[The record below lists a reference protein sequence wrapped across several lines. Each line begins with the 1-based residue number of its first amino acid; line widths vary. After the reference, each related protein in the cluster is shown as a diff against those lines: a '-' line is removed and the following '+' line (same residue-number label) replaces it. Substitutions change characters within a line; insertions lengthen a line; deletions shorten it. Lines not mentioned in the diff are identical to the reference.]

1 MTYKNKHTNVEDLTA
16 VVVALFSE
24 TLKTSQ
30 ALYILQWEFKKNA
43 DK

>member
-1 MTYKNKHTNVEDLTA
+1 MKTNIQNYVEDLTA

-24 TLKTSQ
+24 SLKTSQ
-30 ALYILQWEFKKNA
+30 ALYILQWEFKKSA